1 MAVRDGARREPR
13 GKGHL
18 SSPLHHVLRH
28 NTWATGALLD
38 FCRVLDPARLDDHA
52 AGTYGT
58 LYATLQ
64 HLVGAEQWYVQLLT
78 GELVGARMRRG
89 QRHTLD
95 ELASI
100 AAAIGAREMT
110 VAASDD
116 PDRQIVMDEG
126 KGPRTTVGVVLAQLV
141 HHGNEHRTQATII
154 LGASGIEPPAVSAWA
169 YGRAAGISET
179 GE

>member
-1 MAVRDGARREPR
+1 VKPALD
-13 GKGHL
+13 
-18 SSPLHHVLRH
+18 HVLRH
-28 NTWATGALLD
+28 NTWATGTLLA
-38 FCRVLDPARLDDHA
+38 FCRDLDPRASRRGA

-58 LYATLQ
+58 LYGTLQ

-78 GELVGARMRRG
+78 GELVGARIRRT
-89 QRHTLD
+89 QRRTLD

-100 AAAIGAREMT
+100 AAAIGARELD

-116 PDRQIVMDEG
+116 PDREIVMDDG
-126 KGPRTTVGVVLAQLV
+126 KGPRTTVGVILAQVV
-141 HHGNEHRTQATII
+141 HHGNEHRTQVTTI
-154 LGASGIEPPAVSAWA
+154 LGSNGIEPPPVSAWG

>member
-1 MAVRDGARREPR
+1 MKSALD
-13 GKGHL
+13 
-18 SSPLHHVLRH
+18 HVLRH

-38 FCRVLDPARLDDHA
+38 FCRTLDPARLDDHA
-52 AGTYGT
+52 QGTYGT
-58 LYATLQ
+58 LYGTLQ

-78 GELVGARMRRG
+78 GELVGARIRRG

-100 AAAIGAREMT
+100 AAAIGVRELT
-110 VAASDD
+110 VATSDD

-141 HHGNEHRTQATII
+141 HHGNEHRTQVTTI
-154 LGASGIEPPAVSAWA
+154 LGSNGIEPPPVSAWG
-169 YGRAAGISET
+169 YGRATGISET
-179 GE
+179 EE

>member
-1 MAVRDGARREPR
+1 MKSALD
-13 GKGHL
+13 
-18 SSPLHHVLRH
+18 HVLRH

-38 FCRVLDPARLDDHA
+38 FCRTLDPARLDDKA

-78 GELVGARMRRG
+78 GEVVGARIRRT

-100 AAAIGAREMT
+100 AAAIGVRELD

-116 PDRQIVMDEG
+116 PDRPIVMDDG
-126 KGPRTTVGVVLAQLV
+126 KGPRTTVGVILAQLV
-141 HHGNEHRTQATII
+141 HHGNEHRTQVTTI
-154 LGASGIEPPAVSAWA
+154 LGSNGIEPPEVSAWA
-169 YGRAAGISET
+169 YGRAVGISKTE
-179 GE
+179 E